1 MRRFLC
7 YIALLLT
14 GITLN
19 VSADGIDD
27 IRQTLM
33 TSAVQQA
40 QEKVFVHTDNQCYFV
55 GDTLWYKAYV
65 VRADNFKPTDM
76 SRLLYVELLSP
87 DGMLVERQ
95 TVIVSPA
102 GFTCGQFALTDS
114 LYSGYYELR
123 AYTRWNL
130 NFNVREHYYR
140 KQETWWFYN
149 KQMAADYYRVWDG
162 LYSRV
167 FPVYSKPEK
176 AGDYDARYMY
186 QRPKTRLPRK
196 KKDDLV
202 VTFYPEG
209 GHLID
214 GIENRVAFDVTDQH
228 GEAIN
233 IKGTIDLGNGETLT
247 LRTEHMG
254 RGVFTV
260 TPNGKRLHASFHWR
274 NKDWTIDLPKAEAH
288 GVAFRLDGNKLDIN
302 AVGLPE
308 DKEYAVSIL
317 CRGALKHFEQ
327 VQFSSHLSPLTSHL
341 SLPFDKLPT
350 GVADITLFDS
360 DGQILADRL
369 CFVNNHEH
377 DSLLITAPI
386 ERTHTYAPYERV
398 DLPIQLHGV
407 NQPTTFSLAIRDSYT
422 NEPSYDDGNLM
433 TDLLL
438 SSELRG
444 FIAHPAYYFEADDDV
459 HRHHLDLLMMVQ
471 GWRKYKWQE
480 LAQEDR
486 PMRYQP
492 ETTLTVEGAVYK
504 MLNIIP
510 VGDFQAGYDEIT
522 DWQFG
527 RFPSDTED
535 MENIGDAVSYNSNN
549 EASGDEVE
557 ITSTSTEPT
566 IIYSDLASA
575 NDNLGINH
583 GNLKHE
589 VMVEAEVTFDDYFV
603 GAIQQ
608 TKGGRFIFEVP
619 PFYGLAYLNLKAYNE
634 KDSVKKNMASRK
646 DAKVYDEDAFPDYY
660 VKRDLFF
667 PVFTHDYNYYEK
679 HQPDI
684 DYSQLVDTLS
694 EYSMENDVHE
704 LGEVNV
710 KGKRRGRRAIDWK
723 KPAYVVDAYDL
734 YNDLTDRGLSFGK
747 LDMRQF
753 PVQVCKLLFG
763 NMNRPLNYNV
773 DGRIEGH
780 TYYRSYSPFTSGDE
794 AEQAGLFVAN
804 RTSTYLYRR
813 LKLKRLQNIRVYTD
827 YEPRTEDSLM
837 VYDSHTADATVDLE
851 LIPNDGV
858 QTTYRDRH
866 IRLRGVNMAE
876 EFYQP
881 DYSHRQP
888 EGVGRQPKGV
898 GEDLQSP
905 PDYRRTLYWNPNAVS
920 DSEGRFTA
928 TFYNNSKETR
938 ISMSAAGVTLDGHL
952 LHSK

>member
-1 MRRFLC
+1 MKKVLC
-7 YIALLLT
+7 YIVCLLI
-14 GITLN
+14 GITME

-27 IRQTLM
+27 IRQILLASST
-33 TSAVQQA
+33 QQT

-65 VRADNFKPTDM
+65 VRADNLKPTDM

-95 TVIVSPA
+95 TVIVSPT

-130 NFNVREHYYR
+130 NFNVRKHYYR
-140 KQETWWFYN
+140 KEETWWFYN
-149 KQMAADYYRVWDG
+149 KQMAADYFRVWDG

-167 FPVYSKPEK
+167 LPVYGKPEK
-176 AGDYDARYMY
+176 AGDYDARYMT

-209 GHLID
+209 GHLINS
-214 GIENRVAFDVTDQH
+214 IENRVAFDITDQH
-228 GEAIN
+228 GEAVN
-233 IKGTIDLGNGETLT
+233 IKGTIDLGNGQTIT

-254 RGVFTV
+254 RGVFTI
-260 TPNGKRLHASFHWR
+260 TPDGKRLQAVFHWR
-274 NKDWTIDLPKAEAH
+274 NRDWKIDLPRPEAP
-288 GVAFRLDGNKLDIN
+288 GATFRLDGNRLDTK
-302 AVGLPE
+302 AYGLPQ
-308 DKEYAVSIL
+308 DKDYAVSIL

-327 VQFSSHLSPLTSHL
+327 VELQDHIGGPYAATLT
-341 SLPFDKLPT
+341 LPFETLPS

-386 ERTHTYAPYERV
+386 ERTHTYAPYERIEMPV
-398 DLPIQLHGV
+398 QLHGV
-407 NQPTTFSLAIRDSYT
+407 SQPTTFSLAIRDSYT

-480 LAQEDR
+480 LTEADR

-492 ETTLTVEGAVYK
+492 EKTLTVEGAVYK
-504 MLNIIP
+504 MLNITP
-510 VGDFQAGYDEIT
+510 VGDYKAGYDEIT
-522 DWQFG
+522 EWQFG
-527 RFPSDTED
+527 RFPSDSDDED
-535 MENIGDAVSYNSNN
+535 TFGDGIAYNSEN
-549 EASGDEVE
+549 GDTGDMGGDIVTTD
-557 ITSTSTEPT
+557 IQTEPT
-566 IIYSDLASA
+566 TTYSDLASA
-575 NDNLGINH
+575 NDNIGINH
-583 GNLKHE
+583 GGLKHE
-589 VMVEAEVTFDDYFV
+589 VLVEAEINIDDQFA
-603 GAIQQ
+603 GAIQKTQ
-608 TKGGRFIFEVP
+608 NGGHFLFEIP
-619 PFYGLAYLNLKAYNE
+619 PFYGYTYLNLKAYSEN
-634 KDSVKKNMASRK
+634 DSVKKNMASRK
-646 DAKVYDEDAFPDYY
+646 DATVLNEDAFPDYY
-660 VKRDLFF
+660 VKRDLFY
-667 PVFTHDYNYYEK
+667 PIFTHDYNYYEK

-684 DYSQLVDTLS
+684 DYTMLVDTLS

-710 KGKRRGRRAIDWK
+710 KGRRRGRRAIDWK

-780 TYYRSYSPFTSGDE
+780 TYYRNYSPFSTGSE

-837 VYDSHTADATVDLE
+837 VYDSHTADATVELE

-858 QTTYRDRH
+858 QPTFRDRH
-866 IRLRGVNMAE
+866 ILLPGINMAE
-876 EFYQP
+876 DFYQP
-881 DYSHRQP
+881 DYSHRA
-888 EGVGRQPKGV
+888 VD
-898 GEDLQSP
+898 DLP
-905 PDYRRTLYWNPNAVS
+905 GDYRRTLYWNPNAVS

-928 TFYNNSKETR
+928 TFFNNSKETR
-938 ISMSAAGVTLDGHL
+938 ISMSAAGVTLDGRL
-952 LHSK
+952 LHSP

>member
-1 MRRFLC
+1 MNRPFK
-7 YIALLLT
+7 AFFLLLT
-14 GITLN
+14 FFSLSI
-19 VSADGIDD
+19 SAGSLDD
-27 IRQTLM
+27 IRQTLLA
-33 TSAVQQA
+33 SSLEQA

-65 VRADNFKPTDM
+65 VRADNLKPTNM

-95 TVIVSPA
+95 TVIISPA

-130 NFNVREHYYR
+130 NFNVRKHYYR
-140 KQETWWFYN
+140 KEETWWFYN

-167 FPVYSKPEK
+167 LPVYSKPEK

-202 VTFYPEG
+202 VNFYPEG

-214 GIENRVAFDVTDQH
+214 GIENRVAFEVCDQH

-233 IKGTIDLGNGETLT
+233 ITGKIDLGNGETLT
-247 LRTEHMG
+247 LKTEYMG
-254 RGVFTV
+254 RGVFTI
-260 TPNGKRLHASFHWR
+260 TPNGKRLHASFHWHD
-274 NKDWTIDLPKAEAH
+274 KDWSINLPKPEAH
-288 GVAFRLDGNKLDIN
+288 GASFLLDGNLLDIK
-302 AVGLPE
+302 AYGLPQ
-308 DKEYAVSIL
+308 DKDYAVSIL

-327 VQFSSHLSPLTSHL
+327 VQLQENIGGPYTATLT
-341 SLPFDKLPT
+341 LPFDKLPS

-360 DGQILADRL
+360 DGQIIADRL

-386 ERTHTYAPYERV
+386 ERTRTYAPYERV
-398 DLPIQLHGV
+398 DLPIQLHGIS
-407 NQPTTFSLAIRDSYT
+407 QPTTFSLAIRDSYT
-422 NEPSYDDGNLM
+422 NEPSYDNGNLM

-444 FIAHPAYYFEADDDV
+444 FIAYPAYYFEADDDL

-480 LAQEDR
+480 LAEADR

-492 ETTLTVEGAVYK
+492 ETTLTIEGAVYK
-504 MLNIIP
+504 MLSIVP
-510 VGDFQAGYDEIT
+510 VGDYSSGYDEIT
-522 DWQFG
+522 EWQFG
-527 RFPSDTED
+527 RFPSDEED
-535 MENIGDAVSYNSNN
+535 MENIQGIASYNSTS
-549 EASGDEVE
+549 EETGGEGETASVE
-557 ITSTSTEPT
+557 TTPT
-566 IIYSDLASA
+566 ITYSSLASA
-575 NDNLGINH
+575 NDHLGVNH

-589 VMVEAEVTFDDYFV
+589 VMVEAEVAFNDHFV
-603 GAIQQ
+603 GAVQE
-608 TKGGRFIFEVP
+608 TKDGRFIFEVP
-619 PFYGLAYLNLKAYNE
+619 PFYGLAYLNMKAYNE
-634 KDSVKKNMASRK
+634 KDSLKKNMLSRK
-646 DAKVYDEDAFPDYY
+646 DAKVLDEDAFPDYY

-667 PVFTHDYNYYEK
+667 PIFTHDYNYYEK

-704 LGEVNV
+704 LGQVNV
-710 KGKRRGRRAIDWK
+710 KGKRRGRRAIDWH

-763 NMNRPLNYNV
+763 NMNRPINYNV

-780 TYYRSYSPFTSGDE
+780 TYYRNYSPFTTGDE
-794 AEQAGLFVAN
+794 AEVAGLFVAN
-804 RTSTYLYRR
+804 RASTYLYRR

-837 VYDSHTADATVDLE
+837 VYDAHTADATVELE
-851 LIPNDGV
+851 LIPNDAV
-858 QTTYRDRH
+858 QPTFRDRH
-866 IRLRGVNMAE
+866 ILLRGINMAE
-876 EFYQP
+876 QFYQP
-881 DYSHRQP
+881 DYSTRQP
-888 EGVGRQPKGV
+888 EAPT
-898 GEDLQSP
+898 DH
-905 PDYRRTLYWNPNAVS
+905 RRTLYWNPNAVC

-938 ISMSAAGVTLDGHL
+938 ISMSAAGVTPDGHL
-952 LHSK
+952 LHTP

>member
-1 MRRFLC
+1 MNRPFK
-7 YIALLLT
+7 AFFLLLT
-14 GITLN
+14 FFSLSI
-19 VSADGIDD
+19 SAGSLDD
-27 IRQTLM
+27 IRQTLLA
-33 TSAVQQA
+33 SSLEQA

-65 VRADNFKPTDM
+65 VRADNLKPTNM

-95 TVIVSPA
+95 TVIISPA

-130 NFNVREHYYR
+130 NFNVRKHYYR
-140 KQETWWFYN
+140 KEETWWFYN

-167 FPVYSKPEK
+167 LPVYSKPEK

-202 VTFYPEG
+202 VNFYPEG

-214 GIENRVAFDVTDQH
+214 GIENRVAFEVCDQH

-233 IKGTIDLGNGETLT
+233 ITGKIDLGNGETLT
-247 LRTEHMG
+247 LKTEYMG
-254 RGVFTV
+254 RGVFTI
-260 TPNGKRLHASFHWR
+260 TPNGKRLQASFHWHD
-274 NKDWTIDLPKAEAH
+274 KDWSINLPKPETH
-288 GVAFRLDGNKLDIN
+288 GASFLLDGNRLDIK
-302 AVGLPE
+302 AYGLPQ
-308 DKEYAVSIL
+308 DKDYAVSIL

-327 VQFSSHLSPLTSHL
+327 VQLQENIGGPYTATLT
-341 SLPFDKLPT
+341 LPFDKLPS

-360 DGQILADRL
+360 DGQIIADRL

-386 ERTHTYAPYERV
+386 ERTRTYAPYERV

-407 NQPTTFSLAIRDSYT
+407 SQPTTFSLAIRDSYT
-422 NEPSYDDGNLM
+422 NEPSYDNGNLM

-444 FIAHPAYYFEADDDV
+444 FIAYPAYYFEADDDL

-480 LAQEDR
+480 LAEADR

-492 ETTLTVEGAVYK
+492 ETTLTIEGAVYK
-504 MLNIIP
+504 MLSIVP
-510 VGDFQAGYDEIT
+510 VGDYSSGYDEIT
-522 DWQFG
+522 EWQFG
-527 RFPSDTED
+527 RFPSDEED
-535 MENIGDAVSYNSNN
+535 MENIQGIASYNSTSEETGGEGETASV
-549 EASGDEVE
+549 EA
-557 ITSTSTEPT
+557 TPT
-566 IIYSDLASA
+566 ITYSSLASA
-575 NDNLGINH
+575 NDHLGVNH

-589 VMVEAEVTFDDYFV
+589 VMVEAEVAFNDHFV
-603 GAIQQ
+603 GAVQE

-619 PFYGLAYLNLKAYNE
+619 PFYGLAYLNMKAYDE
-634 KDSVKKNMASRK
+634 KDSLKKNMLSRK
-646 DAKVYDEDAFPDYY
+646 DAKVLDEDAFPDYY

-667 PVFTHDYNYYEK
+667 PIFTHDYNYYEK

-704 LGEVNV
+704 LGQVNV
-710 KGKRRGRRAIDWK
+710 KGKRRGRRAIDWH

-763 NMNRPLNYNV
+763 NMNRPINYNV

-780 TYYRSYSPFTSGDE
+780 TYYRNYSPFTTGDE
-794 AEQAGLFVAN
+794 AEVAGLFVAN
-804 RTSTYLYRR
+804 RASTYLYRR

-837 VYDSHTADATVDLE
+837 VYDAHTADATVELE
-851 LIPNDGV
+851 LIPNDAV
-858 QTTYRDRH
+858 QPTFRDRH
-866 IRLRGVNMAE
+866 ILLRGINMAE
-876 EFYQP
+876 QFYQP
-881 DYSHRQP
+881 DYSTRQP
-888 EGVGRQPKGV
+888 EAPT
-898 GEDLQSP
+898 DH
-905 PDYRRTLYWNPNAVS
+905 RRTLYWNPNAVC

-938 ISMSAAGVTLDGHL
+938 ISMSAAGVTPDGHL
-952 LHSK
+952 LHTP

>member
-27 IRQTLM
+27 IRQTLLAS
-33 TSAVQQA
+33 TVQQA

-65 VRADNFKPTDM
+65 VRADDLKPTDM

-140 KQETWWFYN
+140 REETWWFYN
-149 KQMAADYYRVWDG
+149 KKMAADYYRVWDG

-288 GVAFRLDGNKLDIN
+288 GAAFRLDGNKLEIN